1 MRAFV
6 CILFL
11 LIGGRSPSLFAQSN
25 STDDWDPKLL
35 ANEETASSLY
45 DLGGFPQTS
54 MAKWHPELFAD
65 GVDSE
70 SEYGQPGTNTFGG
83 VVGNCTWYVFGRVH
97 ELRNQGILNHERATN
112 VLNKLHFGPRPRH
125 AKNWDDII
133 GGNWQHTS
141 ESQKLAQAYRKPGT
155 IVVWDSG
162 NYGHVG
168 FIEEVS
174 ADGKSFRLSHFNWW
188 NCANKGDTSAMCDF
202 KKIGRLFSTWM
213 SYDDDSTFQLKTYPK
228 FLVIE

>member
-1 MRAFV
+1 MRVHIYILVLLVCSASSSAF
-6 CILFL
+6 
-11 LIGGRSPSLFAQSN
+11 SQSN
-25 STDDWDPKLL
+25 EDEWDPKLL
-35 ANEETASSLY
+35 ANEETASSLFE
-45 DLGGFPQTS
+45 LGGFPQTS
-54 MAKWHPELFAD
+54 MARWRPELFAD
-65 GVDSE
+65 GVNDE
-70 SEYGQPGTNTFGG
+70 SEYGQPGTNTFGA
-83 VVGNCTWYVFGRVH
+83 VGNCTWYVFGRVH
-97 ELRNQGILNHERATN
+97 ELRNLGLLNHESATN

-141 ESQKLAQAYRKPGT
+141 ESQKLDKEYRKPGT
-155 IVVWDSG
+155 IVVWDKG

-188 NCANKGDTSAMCDF
+188 NCANKGELSPMCDF
-202 KKIGRLFSTWM
+202 KQIGRLFSTWM

-228 FLVIE
+228 FLVID